1 LKCGNPEKLFAL
13 LSQEQQQNSP
23 AQPENSAATA
33 CIAHTSLKICER
45 CRLATFMRSD
55 WSRQSGIRV
64 WSAVILVF
72 LLTACPGPKP
82 PSPEPSASPSPA
94 ITPTPTPTP
103 TPLPETFIPYSRM
116 ETAKLFNGVEI
127 HSKVTTVEGAPAV
140 VERKTP
146 DAYTLELDVQV
157 RVPQAAQSLEQLS
170 AADPLIGSLLPGL
183 NDELPSSKVSD
194 FYHGLYQLKVDA
206 VNRTLARL
214 DQIVSRHNFFDCNTI
229 LELQDPKTNRKA
241 LLIQSDMDVNADGSD
256 ADRSS
261 DVNGSTTNFQP
272 FTSYRWPKKT
282 SKVSQFIPER
292 EDKLK
297 QLQSEFDAKTTTP
310 ERKKVLKDQMDQ
322 TQRELSDLKKYSFLI
337 AKADP
342 YVVLPGFM
350 FRQSSHPFQPKL
362 GDCVVVIYQGILY
375 PALLGD
381 VGPSYKIGEASLRI
395 CSQLDPRSNA
405 YNRPA
410 SDLNI
415 TYIVFPGSA
424 EEPPGPPDLQK
435 LHDRCSTLLNE
446 IGGYSGDLW
455 TWEDILSRPSSS
467 PSPSPSSSPSPSPS
481 PSPSGSSSPQGTT
494 SYRLDKVMR
503 FVTFIGCEAA
513 DLLLRCM

>member
-1 LKCGNPEKLFAL
+1 
-13 LSQEQQQNSP
+13 
-23 AQPENSAATA
+23 
-33 CIAHTSLKICER
+33 
-45 CRLATFMRSD
+45 
-55 WSRQSGIRV
+55 
-64 WSAVILVF
+64 
-72 LLTACPGPKP
+72 
-82 PSPEPSASPSPA
+82 
-94 ITPTPTPTP
+94 
-103 TPLPETFIPYSRM
+103 M
-116 ETAKLFNGVEI
+116 ETAKLFNGIEI

-146 DAYTLELDVQV
+146 EAYTLELDVQV
-157 RVPQAAQSLEQLS
+157 RVPQAAQTLDQLA
-170 AADPLIGSLLPGL
+170 AADPLIGSVLPGL
-183 NDELPSSKVSD
+183 KDELPTSKVSS

-261 DVNGSTTNFQP
+261 DVEGSSANFQP
-272 FTSYRWPKKT
+272 FTSYRWPKRTNKA
-282 SKVSQFIPER
+282 SQFIPER
-292 EDKLK
+292 EEKLK
-297 QLQSEFDAKTTTP
+297 QLQSEYDVKTTTP
-310 ERKKVLKDQMDQ
+310 DRKKVLKDQLEQ
-322 TQRELSDLKKYSFLI
+322 IQKEVSDLKKYSFLV

-350 FRQSSHPFQPKL
+350 FRQTNRPFQPRL
-362 GDCVVVIYQGILY
+362 GDCVVVIYQGKLY

-395 CSQLDPRSNA
+395 CGQLDPRSTV

-424 EEPPGPPDLQK
+424 AEPPGPPDLQK

-455 TWEDILSRPSSS
+455 TWEDILSQRS
-467 PSPSPSSSPSPSPS
+467 PSPSPSPSPSVSASPSSSPSPSPS
-481 PSPSGSSSPQGTT
+481 LSASPSPSPSASSSP
-494 SYRLDKVMR
+494 
-503 FVTFIGCEAA
+503 
-513 DLLLRCM
+513 

>member
-1 LKCGNPEKLFAL
+1 
-13 LSQEQQQNSP
+13 
-23 AQPENSAATA
+23 
-33 CIAHTSLKICER
+33 
-45 CRLATFMRSD
+45 
-55 WSRQSGIRV
+55 
-64 WSAVILVF
+64 
-72 LLTACPGPKP
+72 
-82 PSPEPSASPSPA
+82 
-94 ITPTPTPTP
+94 
-103 TPLPETFIPYSRM
+103 M
-116 ETAKLFNGVEI
+116 ETAKLFNGMEI
-127 HSKVTTVEGAPAV
+127 RSKVTTVEGLPAV

-157 RVPQAAQSLEQLS
+157 RVPQAAQTLEQL
-170 AADPLIGSLLPGL
+170 ATADPLLSSLLPGL
-183 NDELPSSKVSD
+183 KDEIPTSKVSN

-229 LELQDPKTNRKA
+229 LELQDHKTNRKA

-261 DVNGSTTNFQP
+261 DVEGSTANFQP

-282 SKVSQFIPER
+282 SKTSQFVPER
-292 EDKLK
+292 EEKLK
-297 QLQSEFDAKTTTP
+297 QLQSEFETKTTTP
-310 ERKKVLKDQMDQ
+310 ERRKVLKDQIEQ
-322 TQRELSDLKKYSFLI
+322 LQREVNDLKKYSFLV

-350 FRQSSHPFQPKL
+350 FRQPNHPFQPKL
-362 GDCVVVIYQGILY
+362 GDCVVVIYQGKLY

-381 VGPSYKIGEASLRI
+381 IGPSYKIGEASLRI
-395 CSQLDPRSNA
+395 CSQLDPRSTA

-424 EEPPGPPDLQK
+424 EEPPGPPDLPK

-446 IGGYSGDLW
+446 IGGYSGELW
-455 TWEDILSRPSSS
+455 TWEDILSK
-467 PSPSPSSSPSPSPS
+467 PSPS
-481 PSPSGSSSPQGTT
+481 PSPSGSPSPSPSPQASIAPASPSGT
-494 SYRLDKVMR
+494 L
-503 FVTFIGCEAA
+503 
-513 DLLLRCM
+513 